1 MTALRTL
8 MVMSVAALVA
18 GGCVTS
24 NLETKESVELVGTAW
39 LAEAIGGD
47 TVAVGVADGATST
60 LGFVEPGQVAGRGGC
75 NRYFGDVTIDGQ
87 SIEVR
92 QAWFDHDGVSAAR
105 HGAGETLHGG
115 ARRGQAFRAQG
126 WNAHALRRRRGSAHP
141 LHAVAIGAGIAG
153 RSPARPF
160 GAGWATAG
168 QRARLAAS
176 SAKFRQH
183 PQTFLGH
190 DSHRNHV

>member
-87 SIEVR
+87 SIKFGKLGSTMMACPPPAMEQEKR
-92 QAWFDHDGVSAAR
+92 FMEALGAAR
-105 HGAGETLHGG
+105 RFALKDGTLTLFGDGADPLIRFTQL
-115 ARRGQAFRAQG
+115 Q
-126 WNAHALRRRRGSAHP
+126 SAP
-141 LHAVAIGAGIAG
+141 E
-153 RSPARPF
+153 
-160 GAGWATAG
+160 
-168 QRARLAAS
+168 
-176 SAKFRQH
+176 
-183 PQTFLGH
+183 
-190 DSHRNHV
+190 